1 MDYQAPGIHKLK
13 YEYCKNKLI
22 TVVLDI
28 SNKLIVLHM
37 FPRCT
42 SFTQAITLLLLQ
54 IYGIPSQF
62 KMFMAWETNENFMRF
77 LLNMGALSLRPDLNI
92 SKAELRGWVRSFKI
106 FLAFFFTKFLWIS
119 ERGFWGLP
127 MILLASRTTR
137 LSLAL
142 SFTLMCSYYM
152 KQCSKIKCFDL

>member
-22 TVVLDI
+22 TVVLGI
-28 SNKLIVLHM
+28 SNILLDLHM
-37 FPRCT
+37 FHSVHT
-42 SFTQAITLLLLQ
+42 SFTQAITLLLIQ

-77 LLNMGALSLRPDLNI
+77 LLKMGALSLRPDLNI

-137 LSLAL
+137 LSFAL
-142 SFTLMCSYYM
+142 SFTLMCPYHETIL
-152 KQCSKIKCFDL
+152 KKCFGL